1 MFRRC
6 YLLTSMFRKRPFCVL
21 KCQPP
26 LDFPA
31 LGYILMWV
39 KLLCSE
45 SVHQLCLA
53 VSRWPCCDIVRLCIQ
68 ESLDPLPL
76 ARVLYFLAFG
86 VLPPVQTPCG
96 YLALIDCLDNPR
108 TMAYH
113 CDRHVIPVV
122 DPRHRCNE
130 GFECRALLVFVH
142 SGMILSLPRHL
153 SILDI
158 LHQVGVLRPV

>member
-1 MFRRC
+1 M
-6 YLLTSMFRKRPFCVL
+6 SRKRTFYVS
-21 KCQPP
+21 KCLSP
-26 LDFPA
+26 LYFTG
-31 LGYILMWV
+31 LSYVQMWV
-39 KLLCSE
+39 ETLRSE
-45 SVHQLCLA
+45 LMYQLDLT

-68 ESLDPLPL
+68 EGLDPLPL

-142 SGMILSLPRHL
+142 SRVILPLPRDL

-158 LHQVGVLRPV
+158 LHQVGVLRPI

>member
-1 MFRRC
+1 
-6 YLLTSMFRKRPFCVL
+6 MFRKRTFYVS
-21 KCQPP
+21 KCLSP
-26 LDFPA
+26 LYFTG
-31 LGYILMWV
+31 LSYVQMWV
-39 KLLCSE
+39 ETLRSE
-45 SVHQLCLA
+45 LMYQLGLT

-68 ESLDPLPL
+68 EGLDPLPL

-86 VLPPVQTPCG
+86 VLPPVQAPCG

-113 CDRHVIPVV
+113 RDRHVIPVV

-130 GFECRALLVFVH
+130 GFERRTLLVFVH
-142 SGMILSLPRHL
+142 SRVILPLPRDL

-158 LHQVGVLRPV
+158 LHQVGVLRPI